1 MFIILKQIN
10 IIYTTKFVPSAF
22 DTHTNFLAGTLT
34 FSILS
39 SGVKD
44 IFPDTPA
51 AISSAT
57 TQTVG
62 SGSYTNQSY
71 TYTFSSPTTSDVY
84 YQTNDQAV
92 SVVENASSSVTP
104 TLTCSSSGSTAITYS
119 LSAYNGGTVPSWV
132 SINSSTGTLTVTA
145 SSVSADTEFDFYVD
159 STIAGVVNP
168 VKKLIKLTVT
178 N

>member
-1 MFIILKQIN
+1 MNLIN
-10 IIYTTKFVPSAF
+10 IIYTKKLVPSAF
-22 DTHTNFLAGTLT
+22 DSQTDFSTGTLT

-44 IFPDTPA
+44 ILSDTPA
-51 AISSAT
+51 AISLAT

-71 TYTFSSPTTSDVY
+71 TYTVSSSATSDVL
-84 YQTNDQAV
+84 YQTSDQSL
-92 SVVENASSSVTP
+92 SVVENTSSSETP

-145 SSVSADTEFDFYVD
+145 PNVSADTEYDFYVD
-159 STIAGVVNP
+159 STISGVANP